1 MFECVFN
8 NGKEISNPVVRT
20 FILHVLLYEY
30 VALFYVPR
38 SKAGERVGSERGMA
52 SRSMAM
58 SARVQ
63 ICLCCLLVFITCVL
77 DSDATCYFGSEMA
90 TPQRWWVFGMVDC
103 VYRSKW
109 PSFLSSI
116 ICDSFPSNTGIEIT
130 IGLTTYC
137 QLIGPNID
145 RHNGKHSRAHHQI
158 L

>member
-8 NGKEISNPVVRT
+8 NGKEISNPVVRKSSCLSFCT
-20 FILHVLLYEY
+20 SSWPCSTQVLGGRDGLPEHGHENSRADKEHFVLL
-30 VALFYVPR
+30 L
-38 SKAGERVGSERGMA
+38 VG
-52 SRSMAM
+52 
-58 SARVQ
+58 
-63 ICLCCLLVFITCVL
+63 IYH

-103 VYRSKW
+103 VYRSRG